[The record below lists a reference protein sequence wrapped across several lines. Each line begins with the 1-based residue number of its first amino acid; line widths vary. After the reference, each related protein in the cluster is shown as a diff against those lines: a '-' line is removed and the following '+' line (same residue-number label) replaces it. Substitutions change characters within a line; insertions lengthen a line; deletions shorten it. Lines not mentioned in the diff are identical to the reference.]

1 MKQILTILIFF
12 YCLAS
17 FGQVD
22 TVKFNGFDFV
32 FTPSNTTINC
42 IGLDKFPEYK
52 GGFEELV
59 KFIGKNIKYP
69 EKAISDSIQGSVF
82 LTFIVKSTGEVTDHE
97 IKKGL
102 SPEIDLEC
110 LQMLNNMPN
119 WTPAILDNKPIDYRV
134 IFPITF
140 KL

>member
-1 MKQILTILIFF
+1 MKHILTILIFF
-12 YCLAS
+12 NCLAS

-22 TVKFNGFDFV
+22 TVKFNGFDLV
-32 FTPSNTTINC
+32 FTPSDTAINC
-42 IGLDKFPEYK
+42 IVLDKYPEYK

-59 KFIGKNIKYP
+59 KFIGKNIEYP
-69 EKAISDSIQGSVF
+69 EKAINDSIQGRVF
-82 LTFIVKSTGEVTDHE
+82 LTFIVKSTGKITDYE

-102 SPEIDLEC
+102 SPEIDFEC